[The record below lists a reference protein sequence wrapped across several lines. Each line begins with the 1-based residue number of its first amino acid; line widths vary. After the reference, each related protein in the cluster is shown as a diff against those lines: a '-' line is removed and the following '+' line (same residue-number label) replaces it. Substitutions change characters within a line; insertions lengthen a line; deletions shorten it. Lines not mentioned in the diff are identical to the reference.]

1 MLSQNT
7 RKTKV
12 GVEILIIM
20 LYTKC
25 DRSKKIMTFA

>member
-1 MLSQNT
+1 MLSQNN

-25 DRSKKIMTFA
+25 DRSKKS